1 MFSSGVVNKYDDDD
15 DDNNDDEINVLDARC
30 LNAV

>member
-15 DDNNDDEINVLDARC
+15 DDNDDEINVLDARC

>member
-15 DDNNDDEINVLDARC
+15 DDDNDDEINVLDARC